1 MPAGRRPE
9 SRGPFVFSR
18 GVTWQMAVGAV
29 GIAAGAALLIAF
41 LMNVV
46 VWTQFEGY
54 LRRNLQQRVDG
65 MAGSLANTYRQGSGW
80 EPDVIRGLTHWT
92 MMEDLQAQLLDAKG
106 HIVWDSAQE
115 AGSLGLLPL
124 PGHIPGDRPTPLPY
138 QVQSMVI
145 VSGRRVGTLVVRAAG
160 VGGIFSQHD
169 IEFRQTVNHW
179 LLGAL
184 LVVSGIALLFSLI
197 LAQHITRPLLELN
210 RLAQRMKS
218 GDWHLRVEPSG
229 ATEVTELAVSLNS
242 LATALERQEELRRHL
257 TGDIAHELRTPLANV
272 RSHLQAMVDGV
283 WEASPERLQSTL
295 DEVVRLG
302 AWWATWSA

>member
-1 MPAGRRPE
+1 MPDGRMPE
-9 SRGPFVFSR
+9 SRGRFAFSR